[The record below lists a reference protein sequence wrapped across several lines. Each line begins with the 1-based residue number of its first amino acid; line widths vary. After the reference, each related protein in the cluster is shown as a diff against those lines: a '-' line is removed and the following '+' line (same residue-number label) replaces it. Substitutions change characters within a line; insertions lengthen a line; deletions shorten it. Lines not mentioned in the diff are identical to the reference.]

1 MTAAAPDTD
10 RPRVLAGYDGS
21 PDAANA
27 VEIGARLLPGFA
39 AQVVHLWAPPFA
51 SAALRRRL
59 LRRAASLDELAE
71 LLEREGA
78 AEADR
83 GAADGVALAQAAGWR
98 AEPLAQRSYGGEG
111 LELARLAEQLRPA
124 VVVVGSRG
132 LSGARAVLGSV
143 SDTLAHYS
151 PVPALIVPHPLLA
164 EERQAAAAGPV
175 VVGYDGSEGARGAL
189 AAAGAVFAGR
199 ELIAVAVADNSAST
213 AGAEAAGAEAI
224 VLDAGRPARGARA
237 VASALA
243 GFAAQRGAALI
254 VVGSRGRS
262 AWREILLGSVAMAV
276 LHHAER
282 PVLAVPGADRF
293 AGTLS

>member
-1 MTAAAPDTD
+1 M
-10 RPRVLAGYDGS
+10 
-21 PDAANA
+21 
-27 VEIGARLLPGFA
+27 
-39 AQVVHLWAPPFA
+39 VHLWAPPFA
-51 SAALRRRL
+51 SAELRRRL

-83 GAADGVALAQAAGWR
+83 VAADGVALAQAAGWQ

-124 VVVVGSRG
+124 VVVAGSRG

-143 SDTLAHYS
+143 SDMVAHYS

-189 AAAGAVFAGR
+189 AAAAAVFAGR

-213 AGAEAAGAEAI
+213 AGAEAAGAETI
-224 VLDAGRPARGARA
+224 VLDAGRPARGRA
-237 VASALA
+237 GSGRLRSPVSPPSAAPRSSSSAPA
-243 GFAAQRGAALI
+243 GGRRGA
-254 VVGSRGRS
+254 RS
-262 AWREILLGSVAMAV
+262 CSEAWRWQCCITPSDPSSPCRARTAS
-276 LHHAER
+276 
-282 PVLAVPGADRF
+282 PGH
-293 AGTLS
+293 